1 MSLSIPR
8 RVTLPLLVIL
18 LSLLVSCGGGG
29 GGGDGG
35 GFTKADYQFLYTYN
49 AVQLDGHTIRWPSLP
64 IGVSGGGVP
73 GVPAAFNR
81 WNSATGGAVGFNFAG
96 NGITVAYST
105 STSWCGVTT
114 INWNSAGRITSARV
128 SVARDQTGRLGG
140 LPDTLTHEAGHALGF
155 LGHDASG
162 LMNPEGGEPISDQ
175 ESRFMRLLY
184 SLAPGTDINS
194 NLAKSRASGAAYD
207 KSGTRIHSMTINRS
221 K

>member
-1 MSLSIPR
+1 MPPMIPR

-49 AVQLDGHTIRWPSLP
+49 AVNLDGHTIRWPSLP
-64 IGVSGGGVP
+64 IGVSSGGVP
-73 GVPAAFNR
+73 GVPVAFDR
-81 WNSATGGAVGFNFAG
+81 WNSATGGAVGFNYAG
-96 NGITVAYST
+96 NSITVAYSDTT
-105 STSWCGVTT
+105 SYCGVTT
-114 INWNSAGRITSARV
+114 IRWSSAGRILSAKV
-128 SVARDQTGRLGG
+128 SVARDQSGCLGG
-140 LPDTLTHEAGHALGF
+140 LSDTLTHEAGHALGF

-162 LMNPEGGEPISDQ
+162 LMNPQGGQPISDQ

-184 SLAPGTDINS
+184 SLAPGTDIS
-194 NLAKSRASGAAYD
+194 DKLAKSRTSGASYD
-207 KSGTRIHSMTINRS
+207 KSGTRVHSMTINRS